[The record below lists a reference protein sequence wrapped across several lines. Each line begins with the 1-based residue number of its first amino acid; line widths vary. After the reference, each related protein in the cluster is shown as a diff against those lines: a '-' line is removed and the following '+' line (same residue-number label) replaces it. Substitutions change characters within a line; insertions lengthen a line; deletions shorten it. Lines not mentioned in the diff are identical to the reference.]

1 MIKIRI
7 MDIITIII
15 WSRQS
20 SSITRPSLSKVSYC
34 DGVDIHD
41 YDQDDDDDDDDI
53 DDDYRAL
60 LAKYFLWVER
70 PGNLRGNDQQ
80 GCQEDKTIFD
90 NKQKKKAKNIEYLT
104 NKVAMKT
111 KL

>member
-1 MIKIRI
+1 MIMTA
-7 MDIITIII
+7 MDI
-15 WSRQS
+15 
-20 SSITRPSLSKVSYC
+20 SITKPSLSKVSYR

-41 YDQDDDDDDDDI
+41 YDQDDDDDDNI

-90 NKQKKKAKNIEYLT
+90 NRRKGQKTLNIWPTRLPWRQNY
-104 NKVAMKT
+104 NH
-111 KL
+111 

>member
-1 MIKIRI
+1 MIMTA
-7 MDIITIII
+7 MDI
-15 WSRQS
+15 
-20 SSITRPSLSKVSYC
+20 SITKPSLSKVSYR

-41 YDQDDDDDDDDI
+41 YDQDGDHDDDDI

-80 GCQEDKTIFD
+80 GCQEEKTIFD

>member
-1 MIKIRI
+1 MIMTA
-7 MDIITIII
+7 MDISITKP
-15 WSRQS
+15 S
-20 SSITRPSLSKVSYC
+20 SSKVYHC
-34 DGVDIHD
+34 DGVDILE
-41 YDQDDDDDDDDI
+41 YDQDDDDDDDI

-104 NKVAMKT
+104 SKVAMKT